1 MELIGHDSA
10 MAKGQM
16 WPLRVL
22 LLVVAVV
29 VCAWFALG
37 IRQAHDTA
45 SASSSLSSSTRLT
58 AAQAKHLDS
67 ILDEAGFLNP
77 DREVS
82 LLRAQVARQRRQLAK
97 AQSIILQVVHDEPLN
112 VEAWFALG
120 QVATNSRTYL
130 RAVIEVGRLAPQHH

>member
-1 MELIGHDSA
+1 MP
-10 MAKGQM
+10 KGQT

-22 LLVVAVV
+22 PLVFAVV

-97 AQSIILQVVHDEPLN
+97 AQSIILRVVHDEPLN

-130 RAVIEVGRLAPQHH
+130 RAVIEVGRLAPHHH